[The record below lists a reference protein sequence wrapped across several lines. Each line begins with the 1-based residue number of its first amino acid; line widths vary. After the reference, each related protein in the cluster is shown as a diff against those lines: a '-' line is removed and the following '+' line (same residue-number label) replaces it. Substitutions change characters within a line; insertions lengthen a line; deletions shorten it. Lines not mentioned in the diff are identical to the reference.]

1 MVTIASVKQHPKIP
15 AFEQEL
21 SAAAATQNMLIA
33 AHAQGVGAMWRTGS
47 MACHPLVLQ
56 GLGLA
61 VQEKIIGFLYLGTIS
76 GPVRSPAVT
85 RCRRILRGVVT
96 MGSRSLDI
104 QCWKCGVEL
113 RNLLLP
119 FSRYEECGT
128 CKADLHVCIGCK
140 NYDPLVSDAC
150 REDRADFVL
159 DKDKANFCDFFRA
172 NTRAYRVIVKSGV

>member
-1 MVTIASVKQHPKIP
+1 
-15 AFEQEL
+15 
-21 SAAAATQNMLIA
+21 
-33 AHAQGVGAMWRTGS
+33 
-47 MACHPLVLQ
+47 
-56 GLGLA
+56 
-61 VQEKIIGFLYLGTIS
+61 
-76 GPVRSPAVT
+76 
-85 RCRRILRGVVT
+85 

-113 RNLLLP
+113 KNLLLP

-159 DKDKANFCDFFRA
+159 DKDKANFCDFFQA
-172 NTRAYRVIVKSGV
+172 NTRAYRKKDNTEARQARAKLAALFGEEPPEENTSTKTTTPQSEADQALAELKRLFGDEGQT